1 MDSPSMV
8 SIRDLHFAY
17 RRKPVF
23 TGLSLDL
30 KPGHIYGLLGRNG
43 TGKSTLLRNIAGFL
57 FPRKGSIEAL
67 GFNPGKRSPL
77 FLEKVF
83 LVPED
88 FYLPTMRIGQ
98 WVHYNARLYPSFNN
112 EQFDRTLRDF
122 DIPVDANLDEMSY
135 GQQKKTLISF
145 ALAINAPLLLMDE
158 PTNGLDILSK
168 SQFRKVIAGAVDENK
183 CIVIST
189 HQVRDLDN
197 LIDRVLLIDEGRIL
211 FDQDLETISRKLT
224 FKFSFD
230 AEETAGALYSES
242 SLKGNTLILAN
253 TDGEDSRPDL
263 EMLYKAVVLRGEKIN
278 AVFRQI

>member
-1 MDSPSMV
+1 MV

-30 KPGHIYGLLGRNG
+30 RPGHIYGLLGRNG
-43 TGKSTLLRNIAGFL
+43 TGKSTLLRNMAGYL
-57 FPRKGSIEAL
+57 FPKKGRIEVL
-67 GFNPGKRSPL
+67 GFEPGRRQPA

-88 FYLPTMRIGQ
+88 FYLPPTRIGE
-98 WVHYNARLYPSFNN
+98 WVSTHGRFYSSFNR
-112 EQFDRTLRDF
+112 EQFDRVLRDF
-122 DIPVDANLDEMSY
+122 DVPMDARLDEMSY

-197 LIDRVLLIDEGRIL
+197 LIDRVLLIEEGKIL
-211 FDQDLETISRKLT
+211 FDQDLGTISRKLT
-224 FKFSFD
+224 FKISFD

-242 SLKGNTLILAN
+242 SLKGNALILAN
-253 TDGEDSRPDL
+253 SDGEDSRPDL
-263 EMLYKAVVLRGEKIN
+263 EMLYKAVVLEGEKIN
-278 AVFRQI
+278 AVFR